1 MRSYWWQS
9 IRWRLALGSV
19 LLALVTTSLLA
30 LIVVF
35 VINYYYAI
43 GQQASLGTFA
53 NNYAQRISLLYANNN
68 QNLSLASSSALKN
81 LSAQN
86 QQTQIIVIG
95 RAGIVYPY
103 SRVSPPRKG
112 TFARSVLALIDP
124 NAQSQTGNEDLK
136 AFIKALNA
144 ARHGRSTTA
153 QFKHSAI
160 IDAAQP
166 FSVQPI
172 FSSATTGT
180 ANTTGTTG
188 AAPPPQVVG
197 VFVAT
202 VRTDALPPF
211 VADAGIAVAAAAIL
225 IAALAALVA
234 ILFSQTITRPL
245 VKLTHASYVLAQGN
259 YDARVSVKAPG
270 EIGELSQTF
279 NDMAAQLKQD
289 VDELHQQETLRRELI
304 MNVTHDLATPLTSI
318 AGLGEALIDGV
329 NQSREDYEATGR
341 IIVRETARLR
351 RLVQD
356 LTMMAKVESSTLHPQ
371 RTPLRLA
378 ALVDEVLAAMI
389 VQFERHQVEP
399 INTIPYALPVIEADA
414 DMLTRVFANLC
425 GNALRYTPAGGSVTI
440 AARVQSQALLVSVT
454 DTGEGI
460 PLAALPRIF
469 ERFYRA
475 DNSRQ
480 TATGGSGLGLAIVRA
495 IVQSHGGSIWAENAQ
510 EGGARICF
518 TLPLPVQQLDASVGE
533 TTMPLPEQHI
543 RAIQHASLDD
553 VSYPID
559 T

>member
-1 MRSYWWQS
+1 MRSHWWQS

-35 VINYYYAI
+35 VINYYYTI
-43 GQQASLGTFA
+43 GQQANLGTFA
-53 NNYAQRISLLYANNN
+53 KDHAQRISLLYANNDH
-68 QNLSLASSSALKN
+68 NLSRASSSALQN
-81 LSAQN
+81 LSAQD
-86 QQTQIIVIG
+86 QQMQIIVIG
-95 RAGIVYPY
+95 RSGIIYPY
-103 SRVSPPRKG
+103 SRVSPIRKG

-124 NAQSQTGNEDLK
+124 NAQSQPGNEDLK
-136 AFIKALNA
+136 TFLKALTA
-144 ARHGRSTTA
+144 ARAGQSTTG

-160 IDAAQP
+160 IHAAQP

-172 FSSATTGT
+172 FSDTT
-180 ANTTGTTG
+180 NTTGTTSSTNSTG
-188 AAPPPQVVG
+188 TASKPQVVG
-197 VFVAT
+197 VFVT
-202 VRTDALPPF
+202 TIRTDALPPF
-211 VADAGIAVAAAAIL
+211 VDDAGIAVALASIV
-225 IAALAALVA
+225 IAALAALTA

-245 VKLTHASYVLAQGN
+245 IKLTGASRVLARGH

-270 EIGELSQTF
+270 ELGELSQTF
-279 NDMAAQLKQD
+279 NDMAAQLERD
-289 VDELHQQETLRRELI
+289 VDELRQQESLRRELI

-356 LTMMAKVESSTLHPQ
+356 LTMMAKVESNAVHPHLA
-371 RTPLRLA
+371 PLRLA
-378 ALVDEVLAAMI
+378 ALVDEVFAAMI

-399 INTIPYALPVIEADA
+399 INTIAYDLPIIEADA

-425 GNALRYTPAGGSVTI
+425 GNALRYTPAAGSVTV
-440 AARVQSQALLVSVT
+440 AAYVHQSSMLVSVT

-460 PLAALPRIF
+460 PPESLPRIF

-480 TATGGSGLGLAIVRA
+480 TSTGGSGLGLAIVRA
-495 IVQSHGGSIWAENAQ
+495 LVQAHGGSIWAENMR

-518 TLPLPVQQLDASVGE
+518 TLPLPSRRSDALLTA
-533 TTMPLPEQHI
+533 TTMPLPDQT
-543 RAIQHASLDD
+543 IQAALHSTLDD
-553 VSYPID
+553 V
-559 T
+559 